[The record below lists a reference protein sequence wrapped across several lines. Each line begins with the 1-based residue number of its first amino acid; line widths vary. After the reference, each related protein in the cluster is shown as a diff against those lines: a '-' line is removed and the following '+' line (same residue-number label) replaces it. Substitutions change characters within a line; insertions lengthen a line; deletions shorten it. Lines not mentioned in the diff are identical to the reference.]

1 MGCGWLLISIMGVPV
16 LSGKSSNW
24 GWPDKNVE
32 SHKHVGWTG
41 KQMSWATIFGPS
53 NIWISTMK
61 FQSYQEEW
69 RVHGWWGFSA
79 LKVPEIGGHGWRQ
92 TQMVCVVDWWVCI
105 LYIYIYIYR
114 YTSVRLF
121 MYILKWLY
129 IYIYMLMQHNYP
141 FYTHYTPTG
150 HCSR

>member
-32 SHKHVGWTG
+32 KPQTCGL
-41 KQMSWATIFGPS
+41 
-53 NIWISTMK
+53 N
-61 FQSYQEEW
+61 
-69 RVHGWWGFSA
+69 
-79 LKVPEIGGHGWRQ
+79 RQ
-92 TQMVCVVDWWVCI
+92 TNELSNHIWTIKHLDFNNEIPI
-105 LYIYIYIYR
+105 LPGRVKSSWLMRIFRAQSTRNWGPRLETNPNGLCSRLVSMYIIHIYIYR

-129 IYIYMLMQHNYP
+129 IYMLMQYNYP